1 MTTLFSKNFN
11 SPDETKTPEKTKVE
25 VVKVGD
31 QVVSK
36 ITFQP
41 GWKWSECI
49 KPAVGTDSCQKKHV
63 GMVQSGRIH
72 VVNDDGSSIECGPGD
87 AYVFLPG
94 HDGWVVGDEECVCYE
109 FESDSAATYGSS

>member
-1 MTTLFSKNFN
+1 
-11 SPDETKTPEKTKVE
+11 
-25 VVKVGD
+25 
-31 QVVSK
+31 
-36 ITFQP
+36 
-41 GWKWSECI
+41 
-49 KPAVGTDSCQKKHV
+49 
-63 GMVQSGRIH
+63 MVQSGRIH